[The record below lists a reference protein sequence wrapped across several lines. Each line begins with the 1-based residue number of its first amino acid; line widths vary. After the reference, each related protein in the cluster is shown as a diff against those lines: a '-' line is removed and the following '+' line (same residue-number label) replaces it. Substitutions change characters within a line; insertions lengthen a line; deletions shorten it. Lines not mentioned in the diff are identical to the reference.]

1 MMNYKV
7 FSNDIFFETDHILV
21 IDKATGEVKHEMK
34 IYANDGKELKEIKSQ
49 QELNLLL
56 YEVGQKVQ
64 EEFTKFSAKYAKP
77 PIGYIMI
84 GNMILEY
91 MLSRNNVILIAYANT
106 SRVENEVTKDNDKI
120 IIKSKTIIN
129 KEWNFESTQD
139 LAPEVKDAL
148 AKTIEKALK
157 SAMNV
162 LKQKA

>member
-49 QELNLLL
+49 QELNFLL

-64 EEFTKFSAKYAKP
+64 EEFTKFSAKHAKP

-91 MLSRNNVILIAYANT
+91 MLSRNNIILIAYANT

>member
-49 QELNLLL
+49 QELNFLL

-64 EEFTKFSAKYAKP
+64 EEFTKFSAKHAKP

-91 MLSRNNVILIAYANT
+91 MLSRNNIILIAYANT

-139 LAPEVKDAL
+139 LAPEVKDTL